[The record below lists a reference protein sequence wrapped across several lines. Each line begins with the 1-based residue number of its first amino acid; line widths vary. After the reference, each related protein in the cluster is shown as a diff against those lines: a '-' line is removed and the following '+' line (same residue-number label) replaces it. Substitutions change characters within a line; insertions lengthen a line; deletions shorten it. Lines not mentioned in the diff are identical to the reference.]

1 MTTLLNLIE
10 LNKNT
15 QNNFSVDE
23 YDKPD
28 LEKSELD
35 FLCSEFYIN
44 DNLDIKINILNIL
57 CKHYY
62 DICFEIL
69 QKTNVQYL
77 YNPDVSSNL
86 ELVLKIVKES
96 TLPIELKY
104 ETAKLIYNENLNS
117 DSKINENNI
126 AYSLFL
132 LILQSND
139 IYKIHSLIRIQIL
152 EYLLET
158 YMFKTE
164 TIDIFHNFILDDSF
178 AQSFRYKTLLNFID
192 NENIKRDYLI
202 DIFTFIFSEKVF
214 RTRYM
219 ILSAQV
225 ILGFDF
231 FDKEYKTQVEN
242 IILEFCQDNQL
253 DFNLRADAAD
263 LLLTF
268 NTSEHTR
275 QIALDIIILLGREQ
289 GGINRGI
296 YSVYD
301 DKQNVH
307 NQSIDNS
314 VKDILCFLSSIQLE
328 TKNGNYITYDDTCK
342 EIIEIYCDLHN
353 IEMDKKYLQ
362 FNNLNDDEL
371 KTETNNTDNEYDD
384 DYVCDETP
392 LKNLELIRAS
402 FLRFSL
408 DRGLYTNFQS
418 IQTLFIKIWSIIKT
432 HEHRE
437 SLTTRLFEELID
449 MSGSCTSGHISR
461 IVNVLSGFEI
471 NGKIINLAID
481 YKDEMTSNMIAKLNK
496 KICELDDEE
505 YKYNISEEMLWTSNY
520 ESRTHFN
527 KFFREHVMEIRNEL
541 YDEYVD
547 KLNLLDNETF
557 EINFRQALMKF
568 EY

>member
-10 LNKNT
+10 LNKNI
-15 QNNFSVDE
+15 QNNFIVSE
-23 YDKPD
+23 YDKPN
-28 LEKSELD
+28 LKKSELD
-35 FLCSEFYIN
+35 FLCNEFYIN
-44 DNLDIKINILNIL
+44 DNLDVKINILNIL
-57 CKHYY
+57 CNHYY

-69 QKTNVQYL
+69 QKTNVKYA
-77 YNPDVSSNL
+77 YNPDVSDNL

-96 TLPIELKY
+96 ILPIELKY
-104 ETAKLIYNENLNS
+104 ETAKLIYSENLNS

-132 LILQSND
+132 LILKSND
-139 IYKIHSLIRIQIL
+139 IHKIHSLIRVQML

-158 YMFKTE
+158 ELFKNE
-164 TIDIFHNFILDDSF
+164 TIDIFHDFILDISF
-178 AQSFRYKTLLNFID
+178 SETFRYKTLLNFID
-192 NENIKRDYLI
+192 NENIKRDYII

-214 RTRYM
+214 RTRYT

-231 FDKEYKTQVEN
+231 FDKEYKTQVEH
-242 IILEFCQDNQL
+242 IILEFCKDNQL

-268 NTSEHTR
+268 NTSEHIR
-275 QIALDIIILLGREQ
+275 QAALDTIILLGREQ

-296 YSVYD
+296 YSVYND
-301 DKQNVH
+301 RQNVH

-314 VKDILCFLSSIQLE
+314 VKDILCFLASIQSE
-328 TKNGNYITYDDTCK
+328 TKNGNYVTYDDTCR
-342 EIIEIYCDLHN
+342 EIIEIYCNLHN
-353 IEMDKKYLQ
+353 IEINKKYLQ
-362 FNNLNDDEL
+362 FDDLNEHEL
-371 KTETNNTDNEYDD
+371 KTETNNDYDD
-384 DYVCDETP
+384 DYVCNETP

-432 HEHRE
+432 HKHKE
-437 SLTTRLFEELID
+437 SLISRLFEELID

-471 NGKIINLAID
+471 NGKLINLAID

-496 KICELDDEE
+496 KICDLEDED

-520 ESRTHFN
+520 ECRTHFN

-541 YDEYVD
+541 YNEYVD
-547 KLNLLDNETF
+547 TLHLLDNEIF